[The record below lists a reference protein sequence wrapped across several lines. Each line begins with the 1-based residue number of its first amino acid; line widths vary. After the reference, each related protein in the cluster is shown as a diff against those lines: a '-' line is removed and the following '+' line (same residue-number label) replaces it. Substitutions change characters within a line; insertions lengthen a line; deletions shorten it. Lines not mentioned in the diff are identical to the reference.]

1 MALQV
6 VSPENETQD
15 IGIDDFIRDIR
26 DMWIK
31 YADPKYIDL
40 LDVDHVPTIEEGRT
54 DTELDITIPE
64 ITIIRPLI
72 VEDEE

>member
-15 IGIDDFIRDIR
+15 IGTDDFIRDIR
-26 DMWIK
+26 EMWIK

-40 LDVDHVPTIEEGRT
+40 LDVDHVPTIEEGRI
-54 DTELDITIPE
+54 DAELDITIPE
-64 ITIIRPLI
+64 ITAVRPLI
-72 VEDEE
+72 VEGEE